1 MPQGTRFMRDSFG
14 REIEYL
20 RISVTDK
27 CNLRCRYCMPASGVA
42 HRRHDEVL
50 RIEQFVEVVRAAT
63 EIGISKI
70 RLTGGEPLVRK
81 GIVELVR
88 GIAAVPGIEKV
99 AMTTNG
105 LLLKGM
111 VRELREAGLSHL
123 NVSLDTLD
131 PEAYSLV
138 TRGGSLR
145 EALEGILAAKEA
157 GFEKIKVNTVVTEA
171 SYHPEEMA
179 ALKAFCEQNG
189 FELQRIAEYSL
200 SEEKRDTMRFERPL
214 PCSECNR
221 IRLLSSGKLKPCL
234 HSDIEIPVDFEN
246 ITESLRQA
254 ILAKPEV
261 GSVCTN
267 RSMVEIGG

>member
-1 MPQGTRFMRDSFG
+1 MRDSFG

-27 CNLRCRYCMPASGVA
+27 CNLRCRYCMPATGVP
-42 HRRHDEVL
+42 HKHHHELL
-50 RIEQFVEVVRAAT
+50 RIEQFIEVVRAAA
-63 EIGISKI
+63 ELGISKI

-81 GIVELVR
+81 GIVDLVQ
-88 GIAAVPGIEKV
+88 GIAEVPGIEKV

-105 LLLKGM
+105 ILLKSFASP
-111 VRELREAGLSHL
+111 LREAGLTHL
-123 NVSLDTLD
+123 NISLDTLD

-138 TRGGSLR
+138 TRGGSLQD
-145 EALEGILAAKEA
+145 ALEGIMAAKEA
-157 GFEKIKVNTVVTEA
+157 GFERIKVNTVVTEA

-179 ALKAFCEQNG
+179 ALQAFCERYG

-200 SEEKRDTMRFERPL
+200 SEEKRDTMHFERPL

-234 HSDIEIPVDFEN
+234 HSDIEIPVNFDN
-246 ITESLRQA
+246 IAESLRQA

>member
-1 MPQGTRFMRDSFG
+1 M
-14 REIEYL
+14 
-20 RISVTDK
+20 
-27 CNLRCRYCMPASGVA
+27 
-42 HRRHDEVL
+42 
-50 RIEQFVEVVRAAT
+50 RIEQFIEVVKAAT
-63 EIGISKI
+63 ELGISKI

-81 GIVELVR
+81 GIVDLVR
-88 GIAAVPGIEKV
+88 GIASVPGIEKV

-105 LLLKGM
+105 LLLQ
-111 VRELREAGLSHL
+111 RLARPLREAGLTHL

-138 TRGGSLR
+138 TRGGSLQD
-145 EALEGILAAKEA
+145 ALAGVMAAKDA
-157 GFEKIKVNTVVTEA
+157 GLLGIKVNTVVTEA
-171 SYHPEEMA
+171 AYHPEELA
-179 ALKAFCEQNG
+179 ALESFCEQNG

-200 SEEKRDTMRFERPL
+200 SEEKRDTMHFERPL

-221 IRLLSSGKLKPCL
+221 VRLLSSGKLKPCL
-234 HSDIEIPVDFEN
+234 HSDIEIPVDFNN

-261 GSVCTN
+261 GTTCTN